1 MLHAVVFLK
10 ETSTGAIA
18 RPILG
23 MPALARVVRRLDAAG
38 ARWITLVGR
47 VDGAVLRSALAG
59 QPRHAAV
66 SVCAQLPEHL
76 QPRCGAEAVL
86 FWDADLFAGAG
97 TPAALAA
104 KVRET
109 AGVAAPV
116 HAESGP
122 CDGAVAVA
130 PPVLKELGSLA
141 ACRSTADVQALVP
154 EAVRSDEL
162 EAEGVLARIGDR
174 SSLKQIEWSLLNE
187 LRKPMETDGF
197 LGALLY
203 RSISLRLTRWLA
215 RTPMTPNHATALSL
229 VLGLAGAGAMA
240 SGTATGFVVG
250 ALLLQ
255 LGALSDCVDGEL
267 ARLKDQGS
275 LWGAWFDTVADDIV
289 NNSFILATG
298 VGLARYHDSLWPL
311 ALALAAVVLIL
322 PGIAFMYRELMRTG
336 KGDLCDFEWSFEDGA
351 DEGQRPLQAV
361 LAYLVKRDVYVFF
374 FLVCALVGLPEV
386 ILGAGLLG
394 AAGFAI
400 SVTREALARSRKN
413 PTVPADRHA
422 EIA

>member
-1 MLHAVVFLK
+1 MVHAVVFLTNTFAD
-10 ETSTGAIA
+10 EIA

-47 VDGAVLRSALAG
+47 VDGALLRRALAG

-66 SVCAQLPEHL
+66 SVCAQLPERL
-76 QPRCGAEAVL
+76 QPRCGADAVL
-86 FWDADLFAGAG
+86 FWDADLFAAAG
-97 TPAALAA
+97 TPGALADT
-104 KVRET
+104 VRESG
-109 AGVAAPV
+109 GVALPV

-122 CDGAVAVA
+122 CDGALAMA
-130 PPVLKELGSLA
+130 PATLVELGSLS
-141 ACRSTADVQALVP
+141 ACRSAADVRGLVP
-154 EAVRSDEL
+154 KAVHSDEL
-162 EAEGVLARIGDR
+162 EVTGVLASAGDR
-174 SSLKQIEWSLLNE
+174 SARKQIEWGLLNE

-203 RSISLRLTRWLA
+203 RSISLRMTRWLA

-250 ALLLQ
+250 VLLLQ
-255 LGALSDCVDGEL
+255 LGAITDCVDGEL

-298 VGLARYHDSLWPL
+298 VGLARYHESLWPL
-311 ALALAAVVLIL
+311 ALALAAVLMIV
-322 PGIAFMYRELMRTG
+322 PGVAFMYRELLRAG
-336 KGDLCDFEWSFEDGA
+336 KGDLCDFEWSFEAGK
-351 DEGQRPLQAV
+351 ESEQRPVQAV

-400 SVTREALARSRKN
+400 SVTREALARARKN
-413 PTVPADRHA
+413 PTVPAERHP